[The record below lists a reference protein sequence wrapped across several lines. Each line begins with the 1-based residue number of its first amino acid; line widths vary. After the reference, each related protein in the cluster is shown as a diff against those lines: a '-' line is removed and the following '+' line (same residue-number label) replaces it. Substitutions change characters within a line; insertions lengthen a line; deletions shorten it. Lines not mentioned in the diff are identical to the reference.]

1 MRFFILVLCMLLP
14 FFLAYLTKKA
24 NLDWYYVLIITIMF
38 GLLVASY
45 LIKNNETNQ
54 YSLKSFL
61 IKGKT
66 KK

>member
-1 MRFFILVLCMLLP
+1 MRFFILVLCMFLP
-14 FFLAYLTKKA
+14 FCLAFLSKKA
-24 NLDWYYVLIITIMF
+24 NLDWYYILIVTIMF

-45 LIKNNETNQ
+45 LIKNNERNQ